1 MALAKCWHHLRQ
13 EIDLKINV
21 LYRFIKVNNFSERL
35 GLTAMTTVEHTKT
48 RSMCTKLQALPV
60 LLMFSV
66 LSTAVFGQGADNS
79 ADLEAAAAL
88 AVLLQETQ
96 TLQADVEQLTLDQ
109 DGREIQE
116 FQARLVLEKPDHFSW
131 EILSPYQE
139 LVLTDG
145 ERIWRF
151 EEDLEQVSIDPF
163 SNDISRTPVLLLN
176 GDATAI
182 AESYT
187 VSSISDLATT
197 NTRFILKPKAPDSL
211 FERLSLSF
219 SGVTLTEMQ
228 FEDSLG
234 QKTSLTFNA
243 MRVNQPIDPAA
254 FIFQMP
260 EGVEVLD
267 NTSL

>member
-1 MALAKCWHHLRQ
+1 
-13 EIDLKINV
+13 
-21 LYRFIKVNNFSERL
+21 
-35 GLTAMTTVEHTKT
+35 MTSVAHIRT
-48 RSMCTKLQALPV
+48 RSEYTALLILLV
-60 LLMFSV
+60 LLSMTSFAQV
-66 LSTAVFGQGADNS
+66 PDNA
-79 ADLEAAAAL
+79 ADLEAAQSLAA
-88 AVLLQETQ
+88 LLQETR

-139 LVLTDG
+139 LLLTDG

-151 EEDLEQVSIDPF
+151 EQDLEQVSIDPF

-176 GDATAI
+176 GEAAAI
-182 AESYT
+182 ADSYNIASAAMDYGS
-187 VSSISDLATT
+187 VQ
-197 NTRFILKPKAPDSL
+197 RFILTPKAPDSL

-219 SGVTLTEMQ
+219 VDSTLTEMQ

-234 QKTSLTFNA
+234 QKTSLTFSNVRA
-243 MRVNQPIDPAA
+243 NEAIDPAV

-260 EGVEVLD
+260 ADVDNLEVID
-267 NTSL
+267 NTGF

>member
-1 MALAKCWHHLRQ
+1 M
-13 EIDLKINV
+13 
-21 LYRFIKVNNFSERL
+21 
-35 GLTAMTTVEHTKT
+35 TAMTSVAHIRTCSEYT
-48 RSMCTKLQALPV
+48 ALLILLV
-60 LLMFSV
+60 LLSMTSFAQV
-66 LSTAVFGQGADNS
+66 PDNA
-79 ADLEAAAAL
+79 ADLEAAQSLAA
-88 AVLLQETQ
+88 LLQETR

-139 LVLTDG
+139 LLLTDG

-151 EEDLEQVSIDPF
+151 EQDLEQVSIDPF

-176 GDATAI
+176 GDASAI
-182 AESYT
+182 AESYR
-187 VSSISDLATT
+187 VSFFSDLVSA

-219 SGVTLTEMQ
+219 SGKTLTEMQ

-243 MRVNQPIDPAA
+243 MRVNESIDPAV
-254 FIFQMP
+254 FLFQMP
-260 EGVEVLD
+260 DGVEVLD
-267 NTSL
+267 NTGL

>member
-1 MALAKCWHHLRQ
+1 MLPSLLSMASFAQ
-13 EIDLKINV
+13 IP
-21 LYRFIKVNNFSERL
+21 NN
-35 GLTAMTTVEHTKT
+35 A
-48 RSMCTKLQALPV
+48 
-60 LLMFSV
+60 
-66 LSTAVFGQGADNS
+66 
-79 ADLEAAAAL
+79 ADLEAAESLAA
-88 AVLLQETQ
+88 LLQETR

-139 LVLTDG
+139 LLLTDG

-151 EEDLEQVSIDPF
+151 EQDLEQVSIDPF

-176 GDATAI
+176 GDARAI

-187 VSSISDLATT
+187 VSSISDLVSA

-219 SGVTLTEMQ
+219 SGETLTEMQ

-234 QKTSLTFNA
+234 QKTSLTFNT
-243 MRVNQPIDPAA
+243 MRVNESIDPAV
-254 FIFQMP
+254 FIFQVP